1 MKGKRGT
8 GIGNREP
15 EKKDSVSIPHLVKDI
30 YCRIREFYDPD
41 IPYYAASLSFY
52 TIFTIIPLLLVSF
65 SIIVRLPNFAEQY
78 EKIKSFIFS
87 NIMPTSQETV
97 SQYIDTFLANTSKLG
112 TIGFIFIIVAS
123 IMFFQNYE
131 YIVGKI
137 FRARQKSFWS
147 ALTTYWTLIT
157 LGPMALAASI
167 YLSVKVQKLLDST
180 SYTSGIDFLALFPFL
195 IIWMLFFVT
204 YKISTTVLIRFRA
217 ALLSSF
223 FASLI
228 WFIGKNI
235 FIYYTV
241 HTKTYTTVYGSFSV
255 LLFFMLWIYVSW
267 IIFLYGQKLCY
278 LLNKIY
284 EKEKKQHHLSIE
296 CGPPSDGGEREEPK
310 ECQKP

>member
-1 MKGKRGT
+1 VKGKRGT

-137 FRARQKSFWS
+137 FRSKQKSFWS

-167 YLSVKVQKLLDST
+167 YLSVKVQKLLDS
-180 SYTSGIDFLALFPFL
+180 SQYTSGIDFLALFPFL

-204 YKISTTVLIRFRA
+204 YKISTTVIIRFKA
-217 ALLSSF
+217 ALISSF

>member
-1 MKGKRGT
+1 VNDKGKQKTENGEQKNSHIPT
-8 GIGNREP
+8 FP
-15 EKKDSVSIPHLVKDI
+15 HSHVFTSV
-30 YCRIREFYDPD
+30 YCKIKEFYDPD

-65 SIIVRLPNFAEQY
+65 SIIVRLPNFADQY

-87 NIMPTSQETV
+87 NIMPASQETV
-97 SQYIDTFLANTSKLG
+97 SEYIDTFLANTSKLG

-137 FRARQKSFWS
+137 FRSKQKSFWS

-167 YLSVKVQKLLDST
+167 YLSVRVQKLLDST
-180 SYTSGIDFLALFPFL
+180 QYTSGIDFLALFPFL

-204 YKISTTVLIRFRA
+204 YKISTTVLIKFKA

-228 WFIGKNI
+228 WYIGKNI

-241 HTKTYTTVYGSFSV
+241 HTKTYTTIYGSFSV

-284 EKEKKQHHLSIE
+284 EKEEHEPRLHIECATPPDSGERKKQE
-296 CGPPSDGGEREEPK
+296 
-310 ECQKP
+310 

>member
-1 MKGKRGT
+1 MTNDQRPAT
-8 GIGNREP
+8 T
-15 EKKDSVSIPHLVKDI
+15 IPPLLRDA
-30 YCRIREFYDPD
+30 YCKIKAFYDPD

-65 SIIVRLPNFAEQY
+65 SIIVRLPNFSEQY
-78 EKIKSFIFS
+78 ERIKSFIFS

-137 FRARQKSFWS
+137 FRSKQKSFWS

-167 YLSVKVQKLLDST
+167 YLSVRIQKLLNST
-180 SYTSGIDFLALFPFL
+180 TYTSDIDFLALFPFL
-195 IIWMLFFVT
+195 IIWALFFVT
-204 YKISTTVLIRFRA
+204 YKISTTVNIRIKA
-217 ALLSSF
+217 AAISSF

-228 WFIGKNI
+228 WYIGKSI

-278 LLNKIY
+278 ELNKVY
-284 EKEKKQHHLSIE
+284 EKESHKSGLKIE
-296 CGPPSDGGEREEPK
+296 CDAVSDGQKREQE
-310 ECQKP
+310 EEGQ

>member
-1 MKGKRGT
+1 MSENGKNHFSLPT
-8 GIGNREP
+8 FHFSLKN
-15 EKKDSVSIPHLVKDI
+15 I
-30 YCRIREFYDPD
+30 YCSLKNFYDPD

-65 SIIVRLPNFAEQY
+65 SIIVRLPNFSDQY

-87 NIMPTSQETV
+87 NIMPASQETV

-112 TIGFIFIIVAS
+112 TIGFIFILFAS

-137 FRARQKSFWS
+137 FHSKQKSFWS

-167 YLSVKVQKLLDST
+167 YLSVKVQNLLNS
-180 SYTSGIDFLALFPFL
+180 SQYTSGIDFLALFPFL

-204 YKISTTVLIRFRA
+204 YKISTTVNIRFKA
-217 ALLSSF
+217 ALVSSF

-228 WFIGKNI
+228 WYVGKNI
-235 FIYYTV
+235 FIYYTL

-278 LLNKIY
+278 LLNEIY
-284 EKEKKQHHLSIE
+284 KKEPRGTHLKIE
-296 CGPPSDGGEREEPK
+296 CEPPPKGGERE
-310 ECQKP
+310 

>member
-1 MKGKRGT
+1 MAKRERET
-8 GIGNREP
+8 GNGFRLP
-15 EKKDSVSIPHLVKDI
+15 DPLKRI
-30 YCRIREFYDPD
+30 YCAIRDFYDPD

-65 SIIVRLPNFAEQY
+65 SIIVRLPNFSEQY
-78 EKIKSFIFS
+78 EKIKAFIFS
-87 NIMPTSQETV
+87 NIMPASHETV
-97 SQYIDTFLANTSKLG
+97 SNYIDTFLANTSKLG
-112 TIGFIFIIVAS
+112 VIGFVFIVVAS

-137 FRARQKSFWS
+137 FRARQKSFWN

-180 SYTSGIDFLALFPFL
+180 EVTSRIDFLAIFPYF
-195 IIWMLFFVT
+195 IIWALFFVT
-204 YKISTTVLIRFRA
+204 YKISTTVTIRLKA
-217 ALLSSF
+217 AALSSF

-228 WFIGKNI
+228 WYLGKSF
-235 FIYYTV
+235 FIYYTL
-241 HTKTYTTVYGSFSV
+241 HTQTYATIYGSFSV

-278 LLNKIY
+278 LLNQVEQK
-284 EKEKKQHHLSIE
+284 KERKPRLQITCDTK
-296 CGPPSDGGEREEPK
+296 PRGGESETEIEEQQP
-310 ECQKP
+310 

>member
-1 MKGKRGT
+1 MRS
-8 GIGNREP
+8 
-15 EKKDSVSIPHLVKDI
+15 EKQSNETNFSLSTSHFSLKTL
-30 YCRIREFYDPD
+30 YCKLKAFYDPD

-65 SIIVRLPNFAEQY
+65 SLIVRLPNFSEQY
-78 EKIKSFIFS
+78 ERIKQFIFS
-87 NIMPTSQETV
+87 NIMPASHETV

-123 IMFFQNYE
+123 VMFFQNYE

-137 FRARQKSFWS
+137 FRTRQKGFWS

-180 SYTSGIDFLALFPFL
+180 AYTSHIDFLALFPYL
-195 IIWMLFFVT
+195 IIWALFFVT
-204 YKISTTVLIRFRA
+204 YKISTATVIRIKA
-217 ALLSSF
+217 AAISSF
-223 FASLI
+223 FASLV
-228 WFIGKNI
+228 WYIGKNL
-235 FIYYTV
+235 FIYYTL
-241 HTKTYTTVYGSFSV
+241 HTKTYTTIYGSFSI

-278 LLNKIY
+278 FLNEI
-284 EKEKKQHHLSIE
+284 EKKKKHHPHLKIE
-296 CGPPSDGGEREEPK
+296 CDPKPHGEEGE
-310 ECQKP
+310 